1 MSSLKNFPLILLLLL
16 LAACSATPPDSSTT
30 PGPDGVGGTLPVAET
45 DVPALPTA
53 TSVPMAFTIDGEG
66 LPLEEFNAELERYRQ
81 AMSALERD
89 VSEEQARQTV
99 LDDLI
104 AQVLLSQAAR
114 ESGFSLDESALQ
126 ERIDNLAAQL
136 GGADLLS
143 VWQQANGYDE
153 TGLRV
158 ALKRSAEA
166 AWMRDK
172 ILSNL
177 PSTTEQV
184 HVRQIL
190 TYNQEDAA
198 RAKTSLDAG
207 EDFDALAAR
216 YDPATRGDI
225 GWFPRG
231 YLDLQVIEEAAFA
244 LDVNTVSEIIP
255 SEIGFHIIKV
265 IERDPARPLAF
276 DALLALQ
283 ARALSDWLEARRAAS
298 EIVIL
303 VK

>member
-1 MSSLKNFPLILLLLL
+1 MSSLKNSPLILLLLL

-30 PGPDGVGGTLPVAET
+30 PGPDGVGGTLPAAET
-45 DVPALPTA
+45 ETPSLPTA

-104 AQVLLSQAAR
+104 AQVLLAQAAR
-114 ESGFSLDESALQ
+114 ESGFSLDEPALQ
-126 ERIDNLAAQL
+126 ERIDNLTAQL

-143 VWQQANGYDE
+143 AWQQANGYDQA
-153 TGLRV
+153 GLRV

-172 ILSNL
+172 ILSDL

-190 TYNQEDAA
+190 TYNQEDAT

-231 YLDLQVIEEAAFA
+231 YLDLQVIEDAAFA

-298 EIVIL
+298 EIVVL